1 MFAGSFQGVSRM
13 FQGSF
18 MGVSMKIER
27 SSLSP
32 LRVVLWCFKVCKR
45 SSKGVSRQFQR
56 CFQEY
61 SSVLKKVSSVFQEN
75 FIKSF
80 KGVSRNFQRTFVLP
94 FCCSMNLIAAT

>member
-1 MFAGSFQGVSRM
+1 MLQGRLKDVSMEFLVSFKGAKKKLNGCLREVSKV

-18 MGVSMKIER
+18 KGVSMKIER

-56 CFQEY
+56 CFKEIR
-61 SSVLKKVSSVFQEN
+61 VFY
-75 FIKSF
+75 
-80 KGVSRNFQRTFVLP
+80 
-94 FCCSMNLIAAT
+94 